1 MDELE
6 QAIILAHDPSS
17 EPSLRS
23 QALAFCAGVR
33 TSGDPSAVVSRCLD
47 LLLRSPHP
55 PVLFWSL
62 QSLHDCI
69 VSSYPSFPPS
79 TLPSLRTSL
88 RSLFSGPLSSPSTPP
103 FLKNKLAQCITAL
116 IRIEYPTIWPNA
128 LIDLFPNMNLQSQA
142 GPALSDMF
150 ARVLVVLDD
159 DLLSQDYPRSPAEL
173 ADAMRV
179 KDAIRTQCVSQIV
192 RHWFDTVNS
201 YRVSEPS
208 VAATVLDA
216 ARR

>member
-1 MDELE
+1 
-6 QAIILAHDPSS
+6 
-17 EPSLRS
+17 
-23 QALAFCAGVR
+23 
-33 TSGDPSAVVSRCLD
+33 
-47 LLLRSPHP
+47 
-55 PVLFWSL
+55 
-62 QSLHDCI
+62 
-69 VSSYPSFPPS
+69 
-79 TLPSLRTSL
+79 
-88 RSLFSGPLSSPSTPP
+88 
-103 FLKNKLAQCITAL
+103 
-116 IRIEYPTIWPNA
+116 
-128 LIDLFPNMNLQSQA
+128 MNLQSQA